1 MFDASRLV
9 VLVDGFSYLFRA
21 FNSLRDFATKDG
33 RPTGAI
39 TGVMR
44 MLDKIYENCR
54 PEYFAVVFD
63 AKGKNFRHEIFPE
76 YKANRPPMDE
86 DLAVQIEP
94 LQELIRAVGYPVI
107 IRQGVE
113 ADDVLGTLAKQ
124 ALRENYQVLISSG
137 DKDLAQLLVNAD
149 ISLIDTMKNQAV
161 TADKVAERFKVDSLR
176 AEQVIDFLAL
186 VGDTVDNIP
195 GVPGVGPKTAAKWL
209 AEYQTLDAIMENAS
223 RITGKVGDS
232 LRASLPQLSLS
243 RQLATINC
251 DLDLGISL
259 SDLAVN
265 HVNQE
270 KLERICREFELKT
283 IWNKHGQTDLLSSV
297 ENKKQAEKNYRVI
310 ENLSEL
316 KALVEKIKDK
326 KRFAVAVMTETSHY
340 ISSKIIGI
348 AIALRAGE
356 CFYLPLRQ
364 QLTANL
370 PIAESLLVL
379 QEIFND
385 EKIQKITADGKNLRH
400 ALKREGLEIN
410 NLEDVSLM
418 SYCLNS
424 TACRQNIAAIADFYL
439 SYKTKNDEEVFGK
452 GAKKITFCELD
463 CERACEYL
471 SEIADVSLQL
481 FDFFSVKLA
490 QTPELL
496 ALYRDLEL
504 PLSDVLF
511 RMEEEGVFISRE
523 KLQEQSQELAVELEE
538 IKNHAFDLAGEEFNL
553 DSPKQLRE
561 IFFEKF
567 KLPIT
572 KKTPKGEASTD
583 EEVLEELGKNSL
595 LPREI
600 LRHRFLSKL
609 KNTYTD
615 ALFALIYPQT
625 GRVHSLFNQ
634 AVTSTGRLSSS
645 EPNLQNIPARSEE
658 GRRIRRAFLAGENK
672 KIIAAD
678 YSQIELRVM
687 AHLSQD
693 NGLCAAFERGED
705 IHTATAC
712 EIFGLKPEECDAN
725 IRRRA
730 KSINFGLIY
739 AMSAFG
745 LAKQLGISRT
755 EAQEYVDLYFSRYPL
770 VREFMEEK
778 RRQARENGF
787 VSTIFSRRI
796 HTKDITSRDARRRSE
811 AERIAVNAP
820 VQGSAADIIKK
831 AMLDI
836 DREIAA
842 STDCRMI
849 MQVHDEL
856 VFEVNA
862 DRAEQYREIIRE
874 KMQNAVRLNV
884 PLIVDTKIAD
894 NWEEAH

>member
-9 VLVDGFSYLFRA
+9 VLVDGSSYLFRA

-76 YKANRPPMDE
+76 YKANRPPMDN

-107 IRQGVE
+107 IWQGVE

-176 AEQVIDFLAL
+176 ADQVIDFLAL

-195 GVPGVGPKTAAKWL
+195 GVQGVGPKTAAKWL

-232 LRASLPQLSLS
+232 LRASLPQLALS

-265 HVNQE
+265 PVNQE
-270 KLERICREFELKT
+270 KLERICQEFELKT
-283 IWNKHGQTDLLSSV
+283 IWNKHGQSDLLSAV
-297 ENKKQAEKNYRVI
+297 VTKTEKNYRVI

-316 KALVEKIKDK
+316 RAFAEKIKDK
-326 KRFAVAVMTETSHY
+326 KRCAIAVATLNAHY
-340 ISSKIIGI
+340 IASNIVGI
-348 AIALRAGE
+348 AIALSAGE
-356 CFYLPLRQ
+356 CCYLPLRQ

-370 PIAESLLVL
+370 PIAESLLIL
-379 QEIFND
+379 QEILTD
-385 EKIQKITADGKNLRH
+385 KQIQKISDDGKTLRH
-400 ALKREGLEIN
+400 ALKREGLEIK

-452 GAKKITFCELD
+452 GAKKIEFCELD
-463 CERACEYL
+463 CDRACEYL

-481 FDFFSVKLA
+481 FDFFSVKLS
-490 QTPELL
+490 QIPELL

-511 RMEEEGVFISRE
+511 RMEEEGVVISRE
-523 KLQEQSQELAVELEE
+523 KLQEQSQELAAELEE
-538 IKNHAFDLAGEEFNL
+538 IKNRAFDLAGEEFNL

-561 IFFEKF
+561 IFFEKLN
-567 KLPIT
+567 LPVI

-583 EEVLEELGKNSL
+583 EEVLEELGKNSV

-600 LRHRFLSKL
+600 LRHRTLSKL

-615 ALFALIYPQT
+615 ALSALIYPQT

-687 AHLSQD
+687 AHLSED
-693 NGLCAAFERGED
+693 SGLCAAFERGAD

-712 EIFGLKPEECDAN
+712 EIFGVKPEECDAN
-725 IRRRA
+725 LRRRA

-755 EAQEYVDLYFSRYPL
+755 EAQEYVDLYFSRYPR

-778 RRQARENGF
+778 RAQARENGF

-836 DREIAA
+836 DCEIAD
-842 STDCRMI
+842 SRDCRMI

-862 DRAEQYREIIRE
+862 DRAEEYREIIQE
-874 KMQNAVRLNV
+874 KMQNALRLNV
-884 PLIVDTKIAD
+884 PLIVDSKIAD